1 MLVKLFLAPFIVII
15 DGFIDLLP
23 ILQLPAERVAGL
35 FNMVVTA
42 LNFFPPDCWLLCLG
56 TISFWLS
63 VHLVTGVIHFIVGLI
78 LPREYFW
85 RVGGVLYE

>member
-35 FNMVVTA
+35 FNMVVIA

-63 VHLVTGVIHFIVGLI
+63 VHLVTAIIHFLGGLI
-78 LPREYFW
+78 P
-85 RVGGVLYE
+85 GVTLFH